1 MVNAFASGMNINSK
15 VIYFPT
21 VILKIL
27 LSAVGKGGI
36 YEQLFGDLEV
46 DATKSREH
54 LSWMPPIA
62 LHETIEKTAKYYIEG
77 NK

>member
-1 MVNAFASGMNINSK
+1 MGIKAK
-15 VIYFPT
+15 VIYFPK

-27 LSAVGKGGI
+27 LSAVGKSGI
-36 YEQLFGDLEV
+36 YDQLFGDLEV

-54 LSWMPPIA
+54 LHWTPPVT
-62 LHETIEKTAKYYIEG
+62 LHEAMKKTAKYYIEG